1 MNTTIDQISA
11 ETVARIREQA
21 LDMGL
26 SADEYII
33 SILPDKKAGDGST
46 KWEDFKSDM
55 DEFAEEPTGSDSY
68 QGTYSRG
75 DIYFDHD

>member
-1 MNTTIDQISA
+1 MNTTVDEISA

-33 SILPDKKAGDGST
+33 SILPEKKEPLLKT
-46 KWEDFKSDM
+46 IWEDFVSDM
-55 DEFAEEPTGSDSY
+55 DDFGEEGTESVSY
-68 QGTYSRG
+68 YGTYSRG